1 MGDTFL
7 RTLQAVVAGS
17 RQLEEFC
24 HVLVASAT
32 EDVLLC
38 VARDYGHDYKT
49 LLTKY
54 RDAVVAR
61 HVSGSVGERATCR
74 GVTKTG
80 KPCGKR
86 AVLHGCCQQH
96 ALAMAEEEAKRRKVQ
111 AYAAVA
117 AAAPIADRSRAAAE
131 LLCGDRLVP
140 AARFAVRAA
149 EDDV

>member
-7 RTLQAVVAGS
+7 KTLQAVVAGA

-24 HVLVASAT
+24 HVLVSSAT

-49 LLTKY
+49 LLTRY

-61 HVSGSVGERATCR
+61 HVSGSVGERAACR
-74 GVTKTG
+74 GVTKAG
-80 KPCGKR
+80 RPCGKR
-86 AVLHGCCQQH
+86 AVLHGRCQQH
-96 ALAMAEEEAKRRKVQ
+96 ALQMAEEEAKRRKVQ

-117 AAAPIADRSRAAAE
+117 AAAPTGDRARAAAE
-131 LLCGDRLVP
+131 LLCGAPVVP
-140 AARFAVRAA
+140 ADRFAVR
-149 EDDV
+149 DDDA